1 MIINN
6 NIRYR
11 VAIIIII
18 IILTLT
24 RRYVKVNKRNNY
36 R

>member
-1 MIINN
+1 MISN

-11 VAIIIII
+11 VVIIIII

-24 RRYVKVNKRNNY
+24 RYCVKINKRNNY